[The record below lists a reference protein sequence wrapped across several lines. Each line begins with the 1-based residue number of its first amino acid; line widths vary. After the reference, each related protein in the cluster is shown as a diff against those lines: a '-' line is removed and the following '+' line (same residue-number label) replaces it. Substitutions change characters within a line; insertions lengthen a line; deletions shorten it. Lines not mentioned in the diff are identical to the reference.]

1 MSATE
6 TAQPTQRKP
15 LRLWPGVVA
24 IVLQW
29 LCWFVIPIVYPPA
42 LLYGMLGALG
52 CAVAILVWWVF
63 FSRAPWIDRIG
74 AILLMVLAVFLTL
87 RIVHQSIANGMMGMM
102 LPVFSIPAL
111 CLSLV

>member
-1 MSATE
+1 
-6 TAQPTQRKP
+6 
-15 LRLWPGVVA
+15 
-24 IVLQW
+24 
-29 LCWFVIPIVYPPA
+29 PA

-87 RIVHQSIANGMMGMM
+87 RIVDQSIANGMMGMM

-111 CLSLV
+111 CLALVASVVVGSRFTNGPRRVLILAGVLLT